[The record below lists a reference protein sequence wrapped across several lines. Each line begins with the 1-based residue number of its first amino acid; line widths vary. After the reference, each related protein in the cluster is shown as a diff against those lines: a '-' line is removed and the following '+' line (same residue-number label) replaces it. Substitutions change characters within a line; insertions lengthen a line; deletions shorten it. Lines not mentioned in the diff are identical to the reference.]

1 MSWMNFSAQ
10 VGLALFFGGLI
21 GLERQWRQRS
31 TGLRTNGLV
40 AVGAAMF
47 VIMGGLLGGHDG
59 QVHVAAYV
67 VSGIGFLGGGVILK
81 EGANVRGVNTAAT
94 LWCTA
99 AIGTLVGSGHILFA
113 ALGTAGV
120 LVANLILRPIA
131 RLINQTPVSTE
142 GSEIIYHVHCS
153 CRTPREAHIR
163 ALLLQAVGPT
173 PLQLLTLQSKDQEG
187 GDYVDVSAKLKTI
200 GRKDDVLEQIVTRL
214 SLEAAVTSI
223 SWHVASMI
231 DTEEAEITTDS
242 GAHS

>member
-1 MSWMNFSAQ
+1 MSWLSFSVQ

-94 LWCTA
+94 
-99 AIGTLVGSGHILFA
+99 SG
-113 ALGTAGV
+113 
-120 LVANLILRPIA
+120 A
-131 RLINQTPVSTE
+131 R
-142 GSEIIYHVHCS
+142 
-153 CRTPREAHIR
+153 
-163 ALLLQAVGPT
+163 
-173 PLQLLTLQSKDQEG
+173 QLL
-187 GDYVDVSAKLKTI
+187 
-200 GRKDDVLEQIVTRL
+200 VL
-214 SLEAAVTSI
+214 
-223 SWHVASMI
+223 
-231 DTEEAEITTDS
+231 
-242 GAHS
+242 